1 MNKDAVAG
9 EVKSKGV
16 EKKAGKALPH
26 GPVPGGES
34 PRRQR
39 RGG

>member
-1 MNKDAVAG
+1 MNKDAYAG
-9 EVKSKGV
+9 EPKSKGV
-16 EKKAGKALPH
+16 EKKAGKARPH
-26 GPVPGGES
+26 GPMPGGEQ